1 MSRQQCPSCGKHWEP
16 PGPCSNYDPEVA
28 GPCEYIEPPRVH
40 AAVPTPAR
48 PPIPSDGYS
57 LGATVD
63 PKTALAQVRAEL
75 QAAIQRKGAA

>member
-1 MSRQQCPSCGKHWEP
+1 MSRQACPQCEKHWTP
-16 PGPCSNYDPEVA
+16 PGPCDNWYQGETCGYREPE
-28 GPCEYIEPPRVH
+28 RVH

-48 PPIPSDGYS
+48 PPIPPDGYS

-75 QAAIQRKGAA
+75 QAAKQRKGAA

>member
-1 MSRQQCPSCGKHWEP
+1 MSRQTCPSCGRHWEP
-16 PGPCSNYDPEVA
+16 PGPCEALDGGETCGYREPE
-28 GPCEYIEPPRVH
+28 RTH

>member
-1 MSRQQCPSCGKHWEP
+1 MSRQQCPSCGKRYEP
-16 PGPCSNYDPEVA
+16 PGPCPNLDGGE
-28 GPCEYIEPPRVH
+28 PCGFLEAPRTH